1 MLLLHGYRLLATLSH
16 SHECA
21 GISWYLLW
29 VFKFEDNQPTPA
41 QAELNRIPFVLDLE
55 AAIKRT
61 KKTVPAWSF
70 CVHTFF
76 GQCQKSG
83 FSDFEK
89 CKRI

>member
-1 MLLLHGYRLLATLSH
+1 M
-16 SHECA
+16 
-21 GISWYLLW
+21 
-29 VFKFEDNQPTPA
+29 FKFEDNQPTPA

-70 CVHTFF
+70 SYTFF